1 MPIPPAHS
9 ARYAYH
15 FTHLDNLPGLLRDG
29 FFSKNQQNARGVV
42 HRSIAAAG
50 IQETRARTVV
60 TCGPG
65 GTVHDY
71 VPFYFCKRSSM
82 LLGVVNKKNVDQQ
95 FLIYFAF
102 PIALVE
108 QSHVVF
114 TNASANTHSPPNFYS
129 SADDLT
135 QLNWTAIDDRTWSL
149 GEQLNQARMAELL
162 VRDHVDIRTAS
173 FIVVWNS
180 DVARFVRD
188 TYAAAGV
195 TPPPIRE
202 DSFHYFTKY
211 PADVTASLVTGPYWT
226 HRQYQ
231 DFVGYITQHIGSAST
246 PRFASPSQ
254 LLAALDQFGLAC
266 LPETAEL
273 INLSSA
279 NEMHKEDVGTHTLKV
294 VTALRSSRE
303 YLALTTNDQGLVSL
317 AAYLHDIGKG
327 PKSRWPDGI
336 QKVDPDHPI
345 GSALMLKRI
354 LTQEVAAM
362 KPRSVR
368 ALVKLV
374 CYHDIVGDIVGKG
387 RDVQQLVRIA
397 DNERELEM
405 IIALGKADMG
415 SVQPTWGLYGNQ
427 ISDLKKQVLAALT
440 VQDTMLY
447 EEEPT

>member
-1 MPIPPAHS
+1 V
-9 ARYAYH
+9 YH

-29 FFSKNQQNARGVV
+29 FLSKNQQTARGVA

-50 IQETRARTVV
+50 IQETRAKTVV

-102 PIALVE
+102 PITFVE
-108 QSHVVF
+108 QPHVVF
-114 TNASANTHSPPNFYS
+114 TNASANTLSPPAFHS
-129 SADDLT
+129 SPDELT
-135 QLNWTAIDDRTWSL
+135 RLNWAAIDNPTWSL

-162 VRDHVDIRTAS
+162 VRDHVDVRAAA
-173 FIVVWNS
+173 FIVVWNAS
-180 DVARFVRD
+180 VTKLVRD
-188 TYAAAGV
+188 AYSEAGV

-202 DSFHYFTKY
+202 DSYHYFTKY

-226 HRQYQ
+226 YQ
-231 DFVGYITQHIGSAST
+231 HYLEVVGYVTQRIGSAAA
-246 PRFASPSQ
+246 PRFASLSQ
-254 LLAALDQFGLAC
+254 LLATLDQYGLAC

-273 INLSSA
+273 INLPSA
-279 NEMHKEDVGTHTLKV
+279 NEMHKEDVGSHTLKV
-294 VTALRSSRE
+294 VSTLRGSSEYQALPP
-303 YLALTTNDQGLVSL
+303 NDQRLVSL

-354 LTQEVAAM
+354 LTEEVATM

-374 CYHDIVGDIVGKG
+374 CYHDLVGDIVGKG
-387 RDVQQLVRIA
+387 RDVEQLVAIA
-397 DNERELEM
+397 DNERELDM
-405 IIALGKADMG
+405 LIALGKADMG
-415 SVQPTWGLYGNQ
+415 SVQPAWGRYGTQ
-427 ISDLKKQVLAALT
+427 IGDLKKQAALT
-440 VQDTMLY
+440 VQDTMPY
-447 EEEPT
+447 EEEPI